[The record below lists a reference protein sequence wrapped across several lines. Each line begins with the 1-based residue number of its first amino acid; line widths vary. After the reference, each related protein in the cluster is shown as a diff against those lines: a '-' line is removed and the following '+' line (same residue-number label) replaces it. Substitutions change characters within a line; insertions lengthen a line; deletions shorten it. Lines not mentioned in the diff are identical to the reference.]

1 MMTLT
6 NAIQD
11 IVEYKYIDMSK
22 NEIKLA
28 EDWTAQSRNL
38 ITGWVMNHKK
48 ASKNKK
54 SFGIVKK

>member
-1 MMTLT
+1 
-6 NAIQD
+6 
-11 IVEYKYIDMSK
+11 MSK
-22 NEIKLA
+22 DEIKLA